1 MAERRGKNVRFETI
15 SSELKEFGQNNF
27 IEISR
32 NKAISDTGENE
43 FITIS
48 RGYFRV
54 NFETDQRDEKIY
66 RKSVT
71 IPDLP
76 EMKEFIKT
84 NIDTV

>member
-1 MAERRGKNVRFETI
+1 MAERRGKNVRFETVA
-15 SSELKEFGQNNF
+15 SEIKEFGQNNF

-71 IPDLP
+71 IPDLQ
-76 EMKEFIKT
+76 EMKDFIKES
-84 NIDTV
+84 ISKV

>member
-1 MAERRGKNVRFETI
+1 MAEKRGKNVRFETI
-15 SSELKEFGQNNF
+15 ASQLKEFGQNNF

-32 NKAISDTGENE
+32 NKAVSDTGENE

-54 NFETDQRDEKIY
+54 NFEMDQRDEKIY

-71 IPDLP
+71 VPDLP
-76 EMKEFIKT
+76 EMKEFIKDY
-84 NIDTV
+84 IDKV

>member
-1 MAERRGKNVRFETI
+1 MADRRGNVRFETI
-15 SSELKEFGQNNF
+15 SSQLKEFGQNNF

-48 RGYFRV
+48 RGYFRM
-54 NFETDQRDEKIY
+54 NFETNERDEKIY

-76 EMKEFIKT
+76 EMKEFIKE
-84 NIDTV
+84 NIGNI